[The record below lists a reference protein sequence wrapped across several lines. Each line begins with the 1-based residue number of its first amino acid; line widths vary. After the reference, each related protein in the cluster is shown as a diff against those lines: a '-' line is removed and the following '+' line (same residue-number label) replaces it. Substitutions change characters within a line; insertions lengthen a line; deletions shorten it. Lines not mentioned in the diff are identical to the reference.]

1 MNYAQEY
8 LKEQEILTKTEIQ
21 KEIELIRNIILT
33 KEELK
38 IANANYEFANDDLI
52 DYYIYQMK
60 ANQAKLN
67 YLMKLAKTKGITVD
81 MIGEMKYLYLE
92 DNEEVS

>member
-1 MNYAQEY
+1 MNYGQEY
-8 LKEQEILTKTEIQ
+8 LKEQEIETKTEIQ

-38 IANANYEFANDDLI
+38 TANTNYEFANDDLI

-67 YLMKLAKTKGITVD
+67 YLIKLAKTKGITVD

-92 DNEEVS
+92 DSEEVS

>member
-1 MNYAQEY
+1 MNYGQEY
-8 LKEQEILTKTEIQ
+8 LKEQEIVTKTEIQ

-38 IANANYEFANDDLI
+38 TANTNDDLI

-67 YLMKLAKTKGITVD
+67 YLIKLAKTKGITVD

-92 DNEEVS
+92 DSEEVS